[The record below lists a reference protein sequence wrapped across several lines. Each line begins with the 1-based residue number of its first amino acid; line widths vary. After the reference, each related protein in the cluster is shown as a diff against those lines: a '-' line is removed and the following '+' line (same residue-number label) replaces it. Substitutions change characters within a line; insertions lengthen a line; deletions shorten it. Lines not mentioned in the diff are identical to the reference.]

1 MVIDAPTNRHALHHL
16 LKNTMESNLTR
27 EDFLLHIET
36 HVKEATVNDLTE
48 ILTSPSGRNPDKTL
62 KTIADWRA
70 SLQKEDIDIL
80 DMVIEETVK
89 ATLFSLF
96 SVIDGSRVVDKGIDR
111 FIIST
116 RDSQGVT
123 APIVNTDFDLHSHFA
138 PD

>member
-1 MVIDAPTNRHALHHL
+1 M
-16 LKNTMESNLTR
+16 TR
-27 EDFLLHIET
+27 EDFLSHIDT
-36 HVKEATVNDLTE
+36 YVKEATVSDLTE
-48 ILTSPSGRNPDKTL
+48 IFTSPPGRNPDKIL

-80 DMVIEETVK
+80 GMVIEETVK

-96 SVIDGSRVVDKGIDR
+96 SVIDGSRSIDKGIDR

-116 RDSQGVT
+116 RDTQGIT
-123 APIVNTDFDLHSHFA
+123 APIANTDFDLHSHFA